1 MKYVKI
7 KVRYKET
14 SWLIA
19 KIDAISRLD
28 EKLTWPVSFIISFR
42 HLFF

>member
-14 SWLIA
+14 SWLIV
-19 KIDAISRLD
+19 KIDKISRLD
-28 EKLTWPVSFIISFR
+28 EKITWPVSFTISFR

>member
-1 MKYVKI
+1 MKNVKI

-14 SWLIA
+14 SWLIT
-19 KIDAISRLD
+19 KIDAISSLD
-28 EKLTWPVSFIISFR
+28 EKITWPVSFTISFR